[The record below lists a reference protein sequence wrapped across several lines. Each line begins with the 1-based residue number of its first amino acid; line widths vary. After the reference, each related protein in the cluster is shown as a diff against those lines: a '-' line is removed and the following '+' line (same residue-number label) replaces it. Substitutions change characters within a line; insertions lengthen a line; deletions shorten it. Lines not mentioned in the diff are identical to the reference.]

1 MAALTDK
8 VSSSK
13 TGGFA
18 WELTRAQDDLYI
30 YITALT
36 GRAEEARDILQET
49 NLTLCREAEKYD
61 PRRSFMAWA
70 RAVAYYQIL
79 TWRKKQSRERLVFD
93 DAMLENFAGE
103 LNQGPDVPH
112 VWLDALE
119 VCLAKLPARMR
130 ALFEARYAD
139 GMNVK
144 RLAAEVGRAPNA
156 VAVTLFRIRQT
167 LCACVEK
174 AVMGGEDT

>member
-1 MAALTDK
+1 M
-8 VSSSK
+8 
-13 TGGFA
+13 
-18 WELTRAQDDLYI
+18 
-30 YITALT
+30 
-36 GRAEEARDILQET
+36 
-49 NLTLCREAEKYD
+49 
-61 PRRSFMAWA
+61 
-70 RAVAYYQIL
+70 
-79 TWRKKQSRERLVFD
+79 
-93 DAMLENFAGE
+93 
-103 LNQGPDVPH
+103 PH
-112 VWLDALE
+112 AWLDALE
-119 VCLAKLPARMR
+119 ACLEKLPERMR